1 MRVARRRKFSSLLS
15 LLLARTSRQNKPVS
29 GSRGEKN
36 APAAAVRLPV
46 FRRVVPSAAD
56 GPIAPHADASP
67 FRPRSLPRVRAPL
80 GFIPRCGPRATGR
93 SSGGLGRR
101 SGVDDVDEARFN
113 PVCRRARG
121 VEDDSDPSESDTGSD
136 DDDDSHSSECDLVE
150 NVRQA
155 RLNALRRRRDDR
167 EEIRRQNETLERI
180 HRARHAEREMAK
192 ELSSMRFEAERRH
205 TLAWGDDA
213 EVRDRER
220 AAERAA
226 EAIGDAMDEEE
237 LIASTQR
244 GAGGDGGGARAAE
257 EARAWAARRGVDGV
271 RSERPRRR
279 EGEDARRAVAPGSRS
294 RRRRR
299 RRRRDRYWRR
309 WRAASLSRGE
319 GAGLRV
325 HSGAGPRTGGSPR
338 SDGRSSGR
346 RCDGTRTSSRVSSAA
361 RSATTCVATMTTGWA
376 GRAGRAGK
384 DGGRRTRSAS
394 GAGCGAS
401 RRRSTTRG
409 APSLREAIPEWKR
422 VEPGRTGPNR
432 AENQL
437 VSWLVRPGNIV
448 SKTYGSPR

>member
-1 MRVARRRKFSSLLS
+1 MWTPGHGPELRRARP
-15 LLLARTSRQNKPVS
+15 TY
-29 GSRGEKN
+29 
-36 APAAAVRLPV
+36 
-46 FRRVVPSAAD
+46 
-56 GPIAPHADASP
+56 
-67 FRPRSLPRVRAPL
+67 
-80 GFIPRCGPRATGR
+80 
-93 SSGGLGRR
+93 
-101 SGVDDVDEARFN
+101 GVDDVDEARFN

-257 EARAWAARRGVDGV
+257 EARAWAAHDEAWTAFEASVRDGARV
-271 RSERPRRR
+271 RTRDVPWPRVTIAAAAAAAAA
-279 EGEDARRAVAPGSRS
+279 G
-294 RRRRR
+294 
-299 RRRRDRYWRR
+299 RYWRR